1 MQAQDSADRILE
13 QYFFEKFFGHLA
25 CVGLY
30 LYIIGG
36 MKNDSVTEAADQIPF
51 PDPEFVDNPEPRC
64 PCVLLLDTSGSMN
77 DVKQVSQS
85 LTPVQKILSEP
96 RAPRTVRPIDEL
108 NAGLLAFRDDLM
120 ADELAIKR
128 VEISLVT
135 FGPVRKITDFQ
146 TPDLFRAPKLAAEGD
161 TPIGQ
166 AIERAVEI
174 VRDRKG
180 AYRQNGVSYYRP
192 WIFLISDGEP
202 TDDWRRAAELVRAGE
217 QTKSFAFF
225 AVGVESANFDV
236 LNRIA
241 VREPLKLS
249 ELRFRESVMRLSTS
263 LSSLPR
269 SGPGDEVTL
278 ENPTAP
284 DGWASV

>member
-1 MQAQDSADRILE
+1 
-13 QYFFEKFFGHLA
+13 
-25 CVGLY
+25 
-30 LYIIGG
+30 
-36 MKNDSVTEAADQIPF
+36 MKHDSVKELPDQIPF

-77 DVKQVSQS
+77 DVKQVSQTLS
-85 LTPVQKILSEP
+85 PVQKILSESRTP
-96 RAPRTVRPIDEL
+96 RSVRPIDEL
-108 NAGLLAFRDDLM
+108 NAGLLAFRDELM
-120 ADELAIKR
+120 ADELAVKR

-135 FGPVRKITDFQ
+135 FGPVKKITDFQ
-146 TPDLFRAPKLAAEGD
+146 TPDLFRAPKLTAEGD
-161 TPIGQ
+161 TPMGL
-166 AIERAVEI
+166 AIEKAVEI
-174 VRDRKG
+174 VRDRKA

-192 WIFLISDGEP
+192 WIFMISDGEP

-225 AVGVESANFDV
+225 AVGVEGANFDI

-241 VREPLKLS
+241 VRQPLKLS
-249 ELRFRESVMRLSTS
+249 GLRFREMFMWLSSS
-263 LSSLPR
+263 LSSVSR
-269 SGPGDEVTL
+269 SGPGDEVAL